1 MKIKGFPFVMISGWF
16 LLMVVMGGYF
26 PDRVTAQNQAGQAAL
41 RVERIGVM
49 PFFKGRCGSE
59 VMETLDCPLG
69 MLSFDPEN
77 LSIGCDQTLTGYV
90 QAAVQKR
97 HGEKVIPL
105 REGKE
110 VYARMDKDEFTNTPR
125 TTAQSF
131 GRALGANLIVVG
143 WVWRYRERIGGDI
156 GVQSPASVA
165 FAVSLIDVTRGK
177 MLWKGKFVEKQT
189 SLSENILEL
198 RKFLK
203 RSGKWLSVDELA
215 RYGVMDI
222 FATFPM

>member
-1 MKIKGFPFVMISGWF
+1 
-16 LLMVVMGGYF
+16 
-26 PDRVTAQNQAGQAAL
+26 
-41 RVERIGVM
+41 M

-59 VMETLDCPLG
+59 VVETLDCPLG
-69 MLSFDPEN
+69 TLFFDPEN

-90 QAAVQKR
+90 HAAVQKR

-125 TTAQSF
+125 ATAQSF

-143 WVWRYRERIGGDI
+143 WVWRYTERIGSNI

-165 FAVSLIDVTRGK
+165 FTVSLIDVTSEK
-177 MLWKGKFVEKQT
+177 MLWKGRFVEKQT
-189 SLSENILEL
+189 SLSENIVEI

-215 RYGVMDI
+215 RYGVREI
-222 FATFPM
+222 FTTFPM

>member
-1 MKIKGFPFVMISGWF
+1 
-16 LLMVVMGGYF
+16 
-26 PDRVTAQNQAGQAAL
+26 
-41 RVERIGVM
+41 M

-59 VMETLDCPLG
+59 VVETLDCPLG

-90 QAAVQKR
+90 QAEVQKR

-105 REGKE
+105 REGME
-110 VYARMDKDEFTNTPR
+110 VYPRRDKDEFTNTPR

-143 WVWRYRERIGGDI
+143 WVWRYRERIGGDF

-165 FAVSLIDVTRGK
+165 FVVSLIDVTSGK
-177 MLWKGKFVEKQT
+177 MLWKGRFVEKQT
-189 SLSENILEL
+189 SLSENIVEI

-215 RYGVMDI
+215 RYGVREI
-222 FATFPM
+222 FTTFPM